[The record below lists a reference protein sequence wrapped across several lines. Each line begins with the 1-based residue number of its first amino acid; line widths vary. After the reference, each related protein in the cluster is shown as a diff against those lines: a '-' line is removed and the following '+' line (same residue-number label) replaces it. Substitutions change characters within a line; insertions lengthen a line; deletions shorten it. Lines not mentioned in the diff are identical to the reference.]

1 MIMKFIVNQTV
12 FTEKQKGNQFF
23 TMDTYIVVILF
34 PNWHSKKCLSRQP
47 LH

>member
-23 TMDTYIVVILF
+23 TMDTHIYIYSEKILKSEKGK
-34 PNWHSKKCLSRQP
+34 HSM
-47 LH
+47 

>member
-23 TMDTYIVVILF
+23 TMDIYIYIYIYL
-34 PNWHSKKCLSRQP
+34 
-47 LH
+47 